1 MKISRD
7 ALVEVG
13 RMLSAKPTP
22 KVDTVDV
29 AGETIPAQE
38 ALDAFEQAQQ
48 AAAQPPGVVG
58 RTVQNIEAKADEAKG
73 KMMNSAIGRF
83 FVNHVNPVAPLVQHE
98 PITLHYADGTSKD
111 TDLPLV
117 DTTYNRA
124 MHDVQIGT
132 GLSAFVPGLGMLSY
146 AGAALGTAVAAGE
159 QKLTGHADRAQN
171 LWQTA
176 ETDAYRAAGT
186 IIPLAGHVVNAYII
200 AQEARARAALN
211 QPASVGQV
219 TANPPA

>member
-7 ALVEVG
+7 ELVAVG
-13 RMLSAKPTP
+13 RYLSATPTP

-29 AGETIPAQE
+29 AGETISAQV
-38 ALDAFEQAQQ
+38 ALDAFEQATQT
-48 AAAQPPGVVG
+48 AAQPPGVVG
-58 RTVQNIEAKADEAKG
+58 RTVANIEAKADEVQD
-73 KMMNSAIGRF
+73 KMMASSIGRF
-83 FVNHVNPVAPLVQHE
+83 FINHIKPVEPLVQHE
-98 PITLHYADGTSKD
+98 PITLHYIDGSSKD
-111 TDLPLV
+111 ADLPIV
-117 DTTYNRA
+117 DTTFNRA

-132 GLSAFVPGLGMLSY
+132 GLSAFVPGLGMLSF
-146 AGAALGTAVAAGE
+146 AGAALGTAIAAGE

-176 ETDAYRAAGT
+176 QTDAYRAAGT
-186 IIPLAGHVVNAYII
+186 IVPFAGSVVNAYII
-200 AQEARARAALN
+200 AQEARARGALT